1 MMPCAL
7 RESAHGGSKPIHSEG
22 THRFEVQF
30 IVIGSFVA
38 QAPVLL
44 QLHQDLDDPAGLALT
59 QADFLSLPA
68 FPFPDRVALG
78 VPDHIQNPLVFM
90 KHAYD
95 FHGGMLQLNPYRL
108 RPYARKDF
116 DHDTS

>member
-1 MMPCAL
+1 M
-7 RESAHGGSKPIHSEG
+7 
-22 THRFEVQF
+22 
-30 IVIGSFVA
+30 IGSFVA

-90 KHAYD
+90 KHA
-95 FHGGMLQLNPYRL
+95 
-108 RPYARKDF
+108 
-116 DHDTS
+116 